1 MAKVAGLMGQI
12 KALHEQVQQVE
23 VRHSSLQGLTWSF
36 QILVHGMS
44 VVSTAGAFHV

>member
-23 VRHSSLQGLTWSF
+23 VNDSSRQGLTWI
-36 QILVHGMS
+36 QLILLHE
-44 VVSTAGAFHV
+44 